1 MQADKKQ
8 SLIERHFIT
17 RPGEMLLF
25 ATSRHVFTLIGPIL
39 STIIFSV
46 ASFVLAVFLQNFFQ
60 FPVVVLVGI
69 VFFIILAAS
78 SIFMKLVV
86 DWYFHFYVI
95 TNYKILEV
103 CYKPFFSKDIFVVP
117 LDQMRCVE
125 VNAKTYGFINT
136 LYDIGDVTIQLDFL
150 THQDTFAMTNIT
162 SPQRT
167 SIMLSDLL
175 NVIIAKRTDQK
186 FDNTLTPLSASFPR
200 KDISSIDSPIFTP
213 HQWIPPQSMTNLSN
227 AIQMK
232 GGEWYDTVL

>member
-17 RPGEMLLF
+17 RPGEKLLF
-25 ATSRHVFTLIGPIL
+25 ATSRHVFTLIGPFV
-39 STIIFSV
+39 STIIFSIV
-46 ASFVLAVFLQNFFQ
+46 TLVLAFFLQNSFQ
-60 FPVVVLVGI
+60 FPVFVLVGV
-69 VFFIILAAS
+69 VFFVLLAAS
-78 SIFMKLVV
+78 TILMKLVV

-103 CYKPFFSKDIFVVP
+103 CYKPFFSKDIYVVP

-125 VNAKTYGFINT
+125 VTAKTYGFLNT

-150 THQDTFAMTNIT
+150 THQDNFTMTNIS

-167 SIMLSDLL
+167 SIMLSDIFNLT
-175 NVIIAKRTDQK
+175 IQSRTVNNMDA
-186 FDNTLTPLSASFPR
+186 TSVTPLAPYSR
-200 KDISSIDSPIFTP
+200 KDVSSFSPQNFNPNHWSSPYST
-213 HQWIPPQSMTNLSN
+213 SNMN

-232 GGEWYDTVL
+232 GGEWYDTFL